1 MRRFFALLLTLTLL
15 LGSLTPLAFAEE
27 ETTKIPEGFVGEAPS
42 NDPGASTAASEG
54 ASDATEPS
62 TDAVTEPQTDADGNT
77 VEPTQPVS
85 YGPGTSAETPGK
97 LYDFGYE
104 PDFSFDGSAGLLLE
118 LSTGTILYQF
128 NIDDKVYPASLT
140 KIMTCMLA
148 IENGDMEDNLTVSA
162 SAFEGLS
169 EYGSTAGLL
178 QGETLPLEEVL
189 YCVMVSSAN
198 EACNVVAEYIAGD
211 QATFVEL
218 MNQKAQKLGMTGTHF
233 MNAHGLHDWE
243 HYTTVRDLSILARW
257 AWSNETFRKFATTV
271 SHVVPETN
279 LSPARELHTTNALT
293 SQRESTDYYYSYARG
308 IKTGYTSAAGGC
320 LISTA
325 DNGEMELMCVSCG
338 CPTRTANDGS
348 EIDMRFVV
356 SKRLYEMGFE
366 TYGFRQVLTDTA
378 MLDQP
383 KVTDAEGRD
392 SVVVRASEDA
402 VAVLPIEVPAEEI
415 KIETSYSRALTA
427 PLSAGEVVGTANA
440 VYHGRILASADLVTL
455 TAVERRTAS
464 PVDQLADSTSGGKT
478 SWFLRYWFLTVP
490 LTLLLCFIVL
500 LFVVRS
506 INIRRERKRRA
517 ERRRRAAAAR
527 RRRDGRS

>member
-1 MRRFFALLLTLTLL
+1 MRRIFALLLMLTLL
-15 LGSLTPLAFAEE
+15 LGSLAPLAFAEE
-27 ETTKIPEGFVGEAPS
+27 ETKIPEGFVGEAPS
-42 NDPGASTAASEG
+42 NDPSASTAASEG
-54 ASDATEPS
+54 ASE
-62 TDAVTEPQTDADGNT
+62 AVSVPTAETSAALTNEDGET
-77 VEPTQPVS
+77 IQPVV
-85 YGPGTSAETPGK
+85 YGPGVSAETPGK

-118 LSTGTILYQF
+118 LSTGAILYQF

-162 SAFEGLS
+162 SALEGLS

-211 QATFVEL
+211 KATFVEL

-257 AWSNETFRKFATTV
+257 AWSNETFRQLATTV

-293 SQRESTDYYYSYARG
+293 SQRETTDYYYNLARG

-325 DNGEMELMCVSCG
+325 NNGEMELMCVACG
-338 CPTRTANDGS
+338 CPTRTAYDGS

-383 KVTDAEGRD
+383 KVTDADGRD
-392 SVVVRASEDA
+392 SVVVRAAEDA

-415 KIETSYSRALTA
+415 KIETSYSRALAA
-427 PLSAGEVVGTANA
+427 PLSAGEVVGTVNA

-464 PVDQLADSTSGGKT
+464 PVEQLADKTAGGRT

-490 LTLLLCFIVL
+490 LTLLLCFVL
-500 LFVVRS
+500 LLFLARA
-506 INIRRERKRRA
+506 INVRREKKRRA
-517 ERRRRAAAAR
+517 ERRRRAAER
-527 RRRDGRS
+527 RRRNG